1 MSENVQSINIS
12 PKNVSGKCDSKCSY
26 NFKYPET
33 NLTAKNNDI
42 MISLTC
48 DNSSN
53 PPVLYN
59 FEKYNVSNIII
70 VTPSI
75 HVFNNEV
82 TNAELLIEHEP
93 VSGGSTFFVCIPIIQ
108 SSNTTTASNLLTE
121 IINDVA
127 SNAPSDGESTNINIS
142 NFTLDSIIPKKPFFS
157 YTGPDMNNSSSEFVV
172 FGKMEAIPLSSDT
185 LTSLSQIIKAFP
197 ISTPGN
203 SLFFNSS
210 GPNVKKDD
218 DGIYIS
224 CNPTGSSEEE
234 TDVSYSKNSPN
245 NNLGSL
251 LNNSIIVL
259 IIKILLG
266 CILFIGIFAMLN
278 YAFTLA
284 VETPIK
290 LPKMKIPGIK

>member
-1 MSENVQSINIS
+1 MSENDESINIS
-12 PKNVSGKCDSKCSY
+12 PKNVSGKCDTKCSY

-33 NLTAKNNDI
+33 NLTAKNNEI

-48 DNSSN
+48 DNTSN

-70 VTPSI
+70 VSPSI
-75 HVFNNEV
+75 HIFNNET
-82 TNAELLIEHEP
+82 TNAEILIEHDP
-93 VSGGSTFFVCIPIIQ
+93 VSGGPTFFVCIPIVE

-127 SNAPSDGESTNINIS
+127 SNAPSDGETTTINIS
-142 NFTLDSIIPKKPFFS
+142 SFTLDSIIPKKPFFS
-157 YTGPDMNNSSSEFVV
+157 YTGRDINNSSSEFIV

-185 LTSLSQIIKAFP
+185 LSSLRQIIKAFP
-197 ISTPGN
+197 IKTPGN

-210 GPNVKKDD
+210 GPNIKSD

-224 CNPTGSSEEE
+224 CNPTGSSDDE
-234 TDVSYSKNSPN
+234 TDVSYSKNSSN

-251 LNNSIIVL
+251 FNNPIVIMIIQ
-259 IIKILLG
+259 ILVG
-266 CILFIGIFAMLN
+266 CIIFIGIFMMLN
-278 YAFTLA
+278 YVFTLA
-284 VETPIK
+284 VDSPIK
-290 LPKMKIPGIK
+290 LPNMKIPGVK